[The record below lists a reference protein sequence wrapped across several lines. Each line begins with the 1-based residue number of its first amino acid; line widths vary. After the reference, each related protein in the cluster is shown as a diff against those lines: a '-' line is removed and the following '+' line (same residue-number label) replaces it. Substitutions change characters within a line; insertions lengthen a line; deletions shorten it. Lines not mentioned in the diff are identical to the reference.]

1 MRNYWVRILMGAFG
15 IFAVGMI
22 GVSLVRGGLAK
33 VHRVVEGQGPITIPL
48 GLIPFVIGGE
58 RLGNL
63 DRVSLLRDSPTRVT
77 EVQLSV
83 DLSDSLLAQGLSEC
97 RLAANLE
104 GNSRQPGLNIKV
116 GRNGKGAFYCLA
128 GDSTPPDVVEYGE
141 ATLNPG
147 AVQVPLYLPVD
158 LVGELQRLDFGTDS
172 TPPSDSAADAIA
184 QRQADSIQA
193 AVAREAGDLGRRGD
207 SIRGAM
213 TKFADSIRAEA
224 RRRMAEAAAQ
234 Q

>member
-1 MRNYWVRILMGAFG
+1 
-15 IFAVGMI
+15 
-22 GVSLVRGGLAK
+22 
-33 VHRVVEGQGPITIPL
+33 
-48 GLIPFVIGGE
+48 
-58 RLGNL
+58 
-63 DRVSLLRDSPTRVT
+63 
-77 EVQLSV
+77 
-83 DLSDSLLAQGLSEC
+83 
-97 RLAANLE
+97 
-104 GNSRQPGLNIKV
+104 
-116 GRNGKGAFYCLA
+116 
-128 GDSTPPDVVEYGE
+128 
-141 ATLNPG
+141 
-147 AVQVPLYLPVD
+147 
-158 LVGELQRLDFGTDS
+158 VGELQRLDFGTDS